1 LRSGYHQIRVRSD
14 DCFKTAFRTHQGLY
28 EWLVMPFGLTNAP
41 ATFQSLMNSIFAAA
55 LRKFVLVFFDDI
67 LVYSLNQQSHLTHLL
82 QVFMILQEHVL
93 FAKFSKCSFGKKEI
107 EYLGHVVSKEGVWV
121 DESKI
126 EAVKQWPTPTH
137 VKQLR
142 ALLGLA
148 SYYR

>member
-1 LRSGYHQIRVRSD
+1 
-14 DCFKTAFRTHQGLY
+14 
-28 EWLVMPFGLTNAP
+28 MPFGLTNAP